1 MKITTSDKYTAR
13 QILRW
18 LWQAWRGNRL
28 QATLNALLGVADVV
42 LSLAQV
48 WAVKHAIDVA
58 SGSDRGSIHW
68 AVGIMGAL
76 ILLNFAVNISGVWV
90 RNLLGVRAQNRMQ
103 QATLRR
109 ILQSESTGKCCD
121 SYCSIVYVCII

>member
-1 MKITTSDKYTAR
+1 MKITTSDKYTVK

-48 WAVKHAIDVA
+48 
-58 SGSDRGSIHW
+58 
-68 AVGIMGAL
+68 
-76 ILLNFAVNISGVWV
+76 
-90 RNLLGVRAQNRMQ
+90 
-103 QATLRR
+103 
-109 ILQSESTGKCCD
+109 
-121 SYCSIVYVCII
+121 